1 MMYSCT
7 ELSRNKQEYVGASR
21 TGVHVRSFA
30 IHLLSAGRRELAIA
44 VHPTPAPAND
54 FAPSTSPLA
63 DAEIHAWFSLSAKYP
78 GEICLRNEL
87 LD

>member
-1 MMYSCT
+1 MMYS
-7 ELSRNKQEYVGASR
+7 ELGRNKQEYVGVSG

-54 FAPSTSPLA
+54 FAPSTSP
-63 DAEIHAWFSLSAKYP
+63 SVQ
-78 GEICLRNEL
+78 R
-87 LD
+87 